1 MKKDLLVID
10 DDKFVCKGI
19 SSLLEKC
26 YSVNYA
32 LSGKEGIEKF
42 KEISPGIVFV
52 DYLLPDI
59 DGLAVVNEL
68 KRINQEA
75 HLIFV
80 TGSGSMEL
88 VIKALRAGVFD
99 YIEKPIQSEIL
110 MASLRRLE
118 TFQMLEQQRRRQE
131 VEKEM
136 LVFSLRHELNNFYS
150 IISGNVQLLE
160 SEGLSPSERRKTF
173 TAIKTALGDCIVI
186 MNKLKDCVRLKPLAG
201 VLQSVD
207 VNLLVTN
214 VVSSLHYVFAGTDA
228 KAVKIVTELGDC
240 GRIKADPTEI
250 REVLI
255 NVLNNAY
262 NAITAEGK
270 ITISTSQEKPA
281 GQSMRAIAGG
291 LCPTCSAVIKII
303 DTGPGI
309 PEGIREKLFRP
320 FASTGGTGVGL
331 FWSRF
336 VVSQYGGT
344 MEVESPHVRACGL
357 EQVGSAPPAGR
368 GATVVIRLPCE
379 K

>member
-19 SSLLEKC
+19 SALLEGRGDPVGHP

-32 LSGKEGIEKF
+32 LSGREGIEKF
-42 KEISPGIVFV
+42 KEISPSIVFV

-59 DGLAVVNEL
+59 DGLEVVNEL
-68 KRINQEA
+68 KRINQDA
-75 HLIFV
+75 DLIFV
-80 TGSGSMEL
+80 TGSGNMEL

-160 SEGLSPSERRKTF
+160 NEVLNPSERRKTF
-173 TAIKTALGDCIVI
+173 TAIKTALGDCTVI
-186 MNKLKDCVRLKPLAG
+186 MNKLKDCVKLKPLAG

-214 VVSSLHYVFAGTDA
+214 VISSLHYIFADTDS
-228 KAVKIVTELGDC
+228 KAVKIVANLGDC
-240 GRIKADPTEI
+240 RKIKADPTEV

-262 NAITAEGK
+262 NAITGEGK
-270 ITISTSQEKPA
+270 ITISTSQEKD
-281 GQSMRAIAGG
+281 
-291 LCPTCSAVIKII
+291 SAVIKIM

-309 PEGIREKLFRP
+309 PEEIRERLFRP
-320 FASTGGTGVGL
+320 FTSTRGTGVGL

-336 VVSQYGGT
+336 IVSQYGGA
-344 MEVESPHVRACGL
+344 MEVES
-357 EQVGSAPPAGR
+357 APGR

>member
-1 MKKDLLVID
+1 MRKDLLVID

-19 SSLLEKC
+19 VSLLEGRGDPAGRP
-26 YSVNYA
+26 YSVKYA
-32 LSGKEGIEKF
+32 LSGREGIEKF
-42 KEISPGIVFV
+42 KEFSPGIVFV

-59 DGLAVVNEL
+59 DGLEVVNEL

-75 HLIFV
+75 DLIFV
-80 TGSGSMEL
+80 TGSGNMEL

-214 VVSSLHYVFAGTDA
+214 VVSSLHYVFVGTDS

-240 GRIKADPTEI
+240 GKIKVDPTEI

-262 NAITAEGK
+262 NAITGGGE
-270 ITISTSQEKPA
+270 ITISTSQEKD
-281 GQSMRAIAGG
+281 SV
-291 LCPTCSAVIKII
+291 VIKIM

-309 PEGIREKLFRP
+309 PEGVREKLFRP
-320 FASTGGTGVGL
+320 FASTRGTGVGL

-336 VVSQYGGT
+336 IVSQYGGA
-344 MEVESPHVRACGL
+344 MEVESAT
-357 EQVGSAPPAGR
+357 GS